1 MVEMLKG
8 DGKAIFTVFVGA
20 IIAIVFLASIGD
32 AVFDQSN
39 TFTLANAT
47 VTAPATNASVAI
59 EGRELIGTPTVV
71 NDTNSS
77 QQDLQDVGVF
87 IDERVINGVKTVA
100 LTVNQT
106 GDAFGNVTISDLEF
120 VSESNLN
127 GTENLVE
134 ELDSGLVLNV
144 NGTLIDVGKSGLV
157 IYLNTNGIISEFLV
171 NGTEITKVTNSSQN
185 E

>member
-106 GDAFGNVTISDLEF
+106 GDAFGGVAVNLSYTFGPDGFLERSVDRSIVALIVLFGALGVLVF
-120 VSESNLN
+120 V
-127 GTENLVE
+127 VV
-134 ELDSGLVLNV
+134 VLIMT
-144 NGTLIDVGKSGLV
+144 GSLGRLIRGK
-157 IYLNTNGIISEFLV
+157 
-171 NGTEITKVTNSSQN
+171 
-185 E
+185 